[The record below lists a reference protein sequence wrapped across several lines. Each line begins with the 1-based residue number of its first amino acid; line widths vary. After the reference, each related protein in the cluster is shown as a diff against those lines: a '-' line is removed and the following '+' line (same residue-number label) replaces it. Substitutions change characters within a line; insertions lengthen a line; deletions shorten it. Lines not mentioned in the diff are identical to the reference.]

1 MSYGRAEDR
10 EVKFGTKETSVSL
23 LRGIENP
30 QFRMIDICS
39 SLSRSFMLCCFFYFS
54 WDSNLILCEPVRSR
68 LKSKKARAII
78 AVKSNSLHSRTEK
91 CIFHSQPIRRDQIT
105 FQLNRTKSFVSVHS
119 TPRVR
124 WKKRHHQ
131 TAEQISRKWIN
142 YTPKKNK
149 SELN

>member
-10 EVKFGTKETSVSL
+10 EVKFGTKELQFHFWGASKTHNLEWLIFVRL
-23 LRGIENP
+23 LVA
-30 QFRMIDICS
+30 
-39 SLSRSFMLCCFFYFS
+39 LLCCVVVFYFS

-91 CIFHSQPIRRDQIT
+91 CIFHSLPIRRDQIT